1 MLSSVTSEDYVI
13 LIANPNHHQMSQ
25 PSDQKVSLGCGT
37 LILIAIIVLIFGN
50 SGSNQEIE
58 EKLNKIEKRLE
69 KIEQKLDTK

>member
-1 MLSSVTSEDYVI
+1 
-13 LIANPNHHQMSQ
+13 MSQ